1 MWVAIASPVH
11 LLRESLAASLRGR
24 PGLALVDAVDLDPRG
39 LAKIAETK
47 PDIVLVDLGQTTPAT
62 AARLI
67 KEASPGSKLVA
78 FALDE
83 TGDQVLACAAAG
95 FCGYVPR
102 HSSAEDLHSA
112 LFDAM
117 AGRMHCAPH
126 IAAAMFSR
134 LAGLLREPEPAASLP
149 PLSSREN
156 EILALVAE
164 GRANKEIARRHRQ
177 EPHAQH
183 PAEAASQPP
192 RRGHC
197 SAAPVAC
204 RLSPLRGSG
213 DHEPFGPV
221 RMGYPQHQWRRSSL
235 IPFDPWCAVT
245 AASILRR
252 G

>member
-1 MWVAIASPVH
+1 MQTHPVNGVVSLADMRSPVSDQMKMWVAIASPVH

-149 PLSSREN
+149 PLSS
-156 EILALVAE
+156 A
-164 GRANKEIARRHRQ
+164 KTK
-177 EPHAQH
+177 
-183 PAEAASQPP
+183 S
-192 RRGHC
+192 
-197 SAAPVAC
+197 S
-204 RLSPLRGSG
+204 
-213 DHEPFGPV
+213 
-221 RMGYPQHQWRRSSL
+221 RSSL
-235 IPFDPWCAVT
+235 RAAPIKKSRVSSGSAPPPSRTTCTTSCRSCKSAAAARPLLGCACRMPSEP
-245 AASILRR
+245 ASRI
-252 G
+252 GGP